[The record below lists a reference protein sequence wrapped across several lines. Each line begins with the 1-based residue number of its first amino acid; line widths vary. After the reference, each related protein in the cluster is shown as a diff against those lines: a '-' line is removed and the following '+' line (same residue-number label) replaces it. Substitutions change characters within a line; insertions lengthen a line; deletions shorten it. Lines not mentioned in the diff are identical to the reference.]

1 MYLKSRDFTFLTSVY
16 LVKHFFFFFTSI
28 HVQIWELDPK
38 EGWAPKN
45 WCFHTVALEKILEIP
60 LDSEETKPVN
70 PKGNQPWIFI
80 RKMAAEVEAQILWP
94 PDAKRQLHKTLMQGK
109 IEGRRRRAWQRMRW
123 LDDIIDSV
131 DINLSK
137 PGDTEGQG
145 SLVFYSP
152 WSCKELDT
160 TEQQQI
166 AISA

>member
-1 MYLKSRDFTFLTSVY
+1 MSIWSSFFF
-16 LVKHFFFFFTSI
+16 FFFFFTSI

-137 PGDTEGQG
+137 LGDTEGQG

-152 WSCKELDT
+152 WNCKELDT

>member
-16 LVKHFFFFFTSI
+16 LVKLFFFFFTSI
-28 HVQIWELDPK
+28 HVQIWELDLK

-137 PGDTEGQG
+137 LGDTEGQG